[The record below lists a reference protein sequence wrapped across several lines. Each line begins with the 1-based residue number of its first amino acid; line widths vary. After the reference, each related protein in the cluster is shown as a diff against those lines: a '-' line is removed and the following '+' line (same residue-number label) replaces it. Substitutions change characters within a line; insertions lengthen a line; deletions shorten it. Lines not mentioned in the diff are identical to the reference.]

1 MQLNYHR
8 SGQGRPLVMLHGL
21 FGSWDNLGASVK
33 ALAEQYDVVAVDLR
47 NHGRS
52 DHQPD
57 HSYPLMADDLL
68 RLLDSLSLEQVML
81 LGHSM
86 GGKVAME
93 FALTHPERVERLII
107 VDIAP
112 VEYPHHHTKVFDG
125 LKSVDLN
132 SIKSRN
138 HADLHLSQHVEEPGV
153 RAFLLKNLYREEG
166 NFKWRMNIDALE
178 TQYVNIAA
186 APRAGLFAKPTL
198 FIKGADSDYLTS
210 DHQLAVSSRFPKA
223 KLKIIAG
230 TGHWPHA
237 EKPDLFLRIVRDFI
251 SA

>member
-1 MQLNYHR
+1 MHLHYHR

-33 ALAEQYDVVAVDLR
+33 ALAENHDVIAVDLR

-52 DHQPD
+52 SHQPD
-57 HSYPLMADDLL
+57 HSYPDMAEDLL
-68 RLLDSLSLEQVML
+68 RLLDSLSIERVVL

-93 FALTHPERVERLII
+93 FALTHPERVERLIV

-112 VEYPHHHTKVFDG
+112 VEYPHHHKKVFEG
-125 LKSVDLN
+125 LKSLN
-132 SIKSRN
+132 LKNIKSRN
-138 HADLHLSQHVEEPGV
+138 QADEHLSEHVNEPGV

-166 NFKWRMNIDALE
+166 LFRWRMNLETLE
-178 TQYVNIAA
+178 TQYANIAA
-186 APRAGLFAKPTL
+186 APRTGLFDKPTL

-210 DHQLAVSSRFPKA
+210 DHQHEVASRFPQA

-237 EKPDLFLRIVRDFI
+237 EKPDLFMRIVKDFI
-251 SA
+251 LG